1 MRNEQ
6 ISLNKKQKPSC
17 NIVQPSQKLRDFAT
31 LQQKKLMT
39 LTAGLPALCMAG
51 RFVVKPK

>member
-39 LTAGLPALCMAG
+39 LPAGLPALGMAG
-51 RFVVKPK
+51 RFIVKPK